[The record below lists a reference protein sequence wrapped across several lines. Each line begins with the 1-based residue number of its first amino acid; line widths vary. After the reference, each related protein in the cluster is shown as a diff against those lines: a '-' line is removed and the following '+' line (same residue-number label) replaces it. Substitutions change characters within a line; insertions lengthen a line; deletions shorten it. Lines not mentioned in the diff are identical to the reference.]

1 MIACKI
7 KLKLCFHLGKWLYCS
22 EAVWILTLFSQ
33 CRYAVF
39 SETSLNH
46 WVFDSGSGSRALRCR
61 SHGTVRAA
69 VPVTWYSPCRGA
81 GQGIDADTFKLQ
93 TFCSLEGSWSTTL
106 EYHVFNL
113 VSKHDL
119 FYITTGL
126 FSPFNSSQCSRVGL
140 AMPSSNTVRLLFL
153 IKNWCL
159 HYPQVTWPLTEIQ
172 VCYAS
177 SC

>member
-69 VPVTWYSPCRGA
+69 VPVRGLM
-81 GQGIDADTFKLQ
+81 QTRSSFKRFVLWRAAEAQ
-93 TFCSLEGSWSTTL
+93 LWNIMFLNWLVLHIESNISMNIESWTVKLRAVKQNSGRNNNTKLYGLPSL
-106 EYHVFNL
+106 VDVA
-113 VSKHDL
+113 VS
-119 FYITTGL
+119 
-126 FSPFNSSQCSRVGL
+126 V
-140 AMPSSNTVRLLFL
+140 
-153 IKNWCL
+153 
-159 HYPQVTWPLTEIQ
+159 
-172 VCYAS
+172 
-177 SC
+177 